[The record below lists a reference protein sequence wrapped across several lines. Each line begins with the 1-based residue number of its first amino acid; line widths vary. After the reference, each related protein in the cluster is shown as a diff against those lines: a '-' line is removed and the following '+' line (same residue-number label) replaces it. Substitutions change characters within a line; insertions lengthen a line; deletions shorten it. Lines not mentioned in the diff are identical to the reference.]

1 MAPSSHAPIDGW
13 PLFRPCAAVYDAAV
27 LGEEDETAGCGR
39 GGGSTMRRWTG
50 IAAFLSTIAIVT
62 GCSTGGG
69 TATSAPSSAPAASE
83 PASSESAPAASESA
97 AASAACN
104 PPKQDGVTLSF
115 VSFGGVYQEAQRKAW
130 LEPYTALTGVKFTED
145 ENSSNAT
152 IKSQVEAGQVTW
164 DVVDVGN
171 DFGLDANSAL
181 LEPLDFSLIPKDE
194 LNEALGI
201 SNYRIP
207 DITYGVVLAYNT
219 DKTAGKVP
227 EGWADYFDTTK
238 IPGKRGAWD
247 YSEGGMFEF
256 ALMADGVKP
265 ADLYPLDLDRAT
277 KKLNTIKD
285 NLVFWASGAE
295 SQELIGSGE
304 VAMSMIWNGRGW
316 SAKNIDKKP
325 VEIQWNQQIV
335 TADYLVVPKGS
346 PNKDAAMKFIAY
358 TACAAN
364 NAGPS
369 QYIPYGPTNKNSTP
383 NPTMVNDLSVTN
395 ADENSAY
402 FDDKYL
408 IDNFQAIDAAW
419 QAWKGG

>member
-1 MAPSSHAPIDGW
+1 MRSRTIFAFLATTAIVVGCSSGGGGGTSAAPSSA
-13 PLFRPCAAVYDAAV
+13 
-27 LGEEDETAGCGR
+27 
-39 GGGSTMRRWTG
+39 
-50 IAAFLSTIAIVT
+50 
-62 GCSTGGG
+62 
-69 TATSAPSSAPAASE
+69 APAASE
-83 PASSESAPAASESA
+83 PAASGSAAASESA
-97 AASAACN
+97 SAATSAACN

-115 VSFGGVYQEAQRKAW
+115 TSFGGVYQEAQRKAW

-152 IKSQVEAGQVTW
+152 IKSQVESGQVTW

-171 DFGLDANSAL
+171 DFGLDVHKDL
-181 LEPLDFSLIPKDE
+181 LEPLDYTLIPKDE
-194 LNEALGI
+194 MNADLGI
-201 SNYRIP
+201 TDYRVP

-227 EGWADYFDTTK
+227 AGWADYFDTTK

-256 ALMADGVKP
+256 ALMADGVAPK
-265 ADLYPLDLDRAT
+265 DLYPLDLARAT

-285 NLVFWASGAE
+285 DIVFWQSGAE

-304 VAMSMIWNGRGW
+304 VAMTMIWNGRGW

-346 PNKDAAMKFIAY
+346 PNKDAAMTFIAY
-358 TACAAN
+358 ASCAAN

-369 QYIPYGPTNKNSTP
+369 QYIPYGPTNTKSTA
-383 NPTMVNDLSVTN
+383 NPAMVADLSVTN
-395 ADENSAY
+395 ADQNSAY
-402 FDDKYL
+402 FNDAYL
-408 IDNFQAIDAAW
+408 GEHFDEIDAAW
-419 QAWKGG
+419 QEWKAN

>member
-1 MAPSSHAPIDGW
+1 M
-13 PLFRPCAAVYDAAV
+13 RPWKTLAVY
-27 LGEEDETAGCGR
+27 LG
-39 GGGSTMRRWTG
+39 
-50 IAAFLSTIAIVT
+50 TIAIVAACT
-62 GCSTGGG
+62 SGGG
-69 TATSAPSSAPAASE
+69 GAATSAPTTAASAPASVEA
-83 PASSESAPAASESA
+83 SAPASAPASA

-104 PPKQDGVTLSF
+104 PPKQEGVTLSF

-130 LEPYTALTGVKFTED
+130 LEPYTALTGVQFTED

-171 DFGLDANSAL
+171 DFGLDANKDL
-181 LEPLDFSLIPKDE
+181 LEPLDFSLIPRDE
-194 LNEALGI
+194 LNEKLGI
-201 SNYRIP
+201 SDWRIP

-219 DKTAGKVP
+219 DETAGKVP
-227 EGWADYFDTTK
+227 EGWADYFDTAK
-238 IPGKRGAWD
+238 IPGKRGFWD

-277 KKLNTIKD
+277 KKLNTIKND
-285 NLVFWASGAE
+285 LVPWSTGAD
-295 SQELIGSGE
+295 SQSLIGSGE
-304 VAMSMIWNGRGW
+304 VAMTMIWNGRGW

-369 QYIPYGPTNKNSTP
+369 QYIPYGPTNKNSQA
-383 NPTMVNDLSVTN
+383 NPAMVKDLSVTN

-402 FDDKYL
+402 FDDKWL
-408 IDNFQAIDAAW
+408 IDNFAQVDAAW
-419 QAWKGG
+419 QAWKGS

>member
-1 MAPSSHAPIDGW
+1 MRPWKAIATVFVTIVMVASS
-13 PLFRPCAAVYDAAV
+13 
-27 LGEEDETAGCGR
+27 
-39 GGGSTMRRWTG
+39 S
-50 IAAFLSTIAIVT
+50 S
-62 GCSTGGG
+62 CSTGGG
-69 TATSAPSSAPAASE
+69 GAATSAPSASASGSAAPSEPAAS
-83 PASSESAPAASESA
+83 ASGGGAT
-97 AASAACN
+97 SAACN

-130 LEPYTALTGVKFTED
+130 LQPYTELTGVQFTED

-171 DFGLDANSAL
+171 DFGLDANKDL
-181 LEPLDFSLIPKDE
+181 LEPLDFSLIPRDE
-194 LNEALGI
+194 LNEKLGI
-201 SNYRIP
+201 TDYRIP
-207 DITYGVVLAYNT
+207 DITYGVALAYNT

-227 EGWADYFDTTK
+227 EGWADYFDTAK

-247 YSEGGMFEF
+247 YPASGMFEF
-256 ALMADGVKP
+256 ALMADGVKSTE
-265 ADLYPLDLDRAT
+265 LYPLDLDRAS
-277 KKLNTIKD
+277 KKLSSIKD
-285 NLVFWASGAE
+285 DIVFWTSGAD
-295 SQELIGSGE
+295 SQEQIGSGE
-304 VAMSMIWNGRGW
+304 VAMTMIWNGRGW
-316 SAKNIDKKP
+316 SAKNIDNKP

-369 QYIPYGPTNKNSTP
+369 QYIPYGPTNKNSTA
-383 NPTMVNDLSVTN
+383 NPAMVNDLSVTN

-402 FDDKYL
+402 FDDAYL
-408 IDNFQAIDAAW
+408 VDHAKEIDAAW
-419 QAWKGG
+419 QAWKGS

>member
-1 MAPSSHAPIDGW
+1 
-13 PLFRPCAAVYDAAV
+13 
-27 LGEEDETAGCGR
+27 
-39 GGGSTMRRWTG
+39 MRRWTTV
-50 IAAFLSTIAIVT
+50 AAFLAAIAIVV
-62 GCSTGGG
+62 GCTGGG
-69 TATSAPSSAPAASE
+69 GAATGSVSSPAPASAPASE
-83 PASSESAPAASESA
+83 PAASASGSA
-97 AASAACN
+97 AADSAACN
-104 PPKQDGVTLSF
+104 PPRQEGVTLTF

-130 LEPYTALTGVKFTED
+130 LAPYTELTGVQFTED

-152 IKSQVEAGQVTW
+152 IKAQVEAGQVTW

-171 DFGLDANSAL
+171 DFGLDVHADL
-181 LEPLDFSLIPKDE
+181 LEPLDFSLIPRDE
-194 LNEALGI
+194 LNADLGI
-201 SNYRIP
+201 TDYRIP

-219 DKTAGKVP
+219 EATAGAVP
-227 EGWADYFDTTK
+227 EGWADYFDTAK

-265 ADLYPLDLDRAT
+265 ADLYPLDLPRAT
-277 KKLNTIKD
+277 AKLNTIKD
-285 NLVFWASGAE
+285 DIVFWASGAE

-304 VAMSMIWNGRGW
+304 VAMTMIWNGRGW

-325 VEIQWNQQIV
+325 VEMQWNQQIV

-369 QYIPYGPTNKNSTP
+369 EFIPYGPTNKNSTP
-383 NPTMVNDLSVTN
+383 NPAMVNDLSVTN

-402 FDDKYL
+402 FDDTYL
-408 IDNFQAIDAAW
+408 AEKFDEIDAAW
-419 QAWKGG
+419 QAWKGS